1 MIIIINKY
9 IKYISHLLLKPDWT
23 TFYKLHRFFLKVKEP
38 HITKS
43 IFKRYDKTIKYKD
56 YLIPVRIYPQKNTK
70 NILVYIHGG
79 GWATENINTYNKTC
93 LNLSKATKSTV
104 IAIDY
109 SLSPENKF
117 PIATEE
123 CYIVVQSIL
132 KKMSSKNIPVILI
145 GDSAGGNLCAVVSL
159 MCRDRKTLMPSKQIL
174 LYPVTYYD
182 YTENSPFKSVHENG
196 TDYILT
202 SKRMKEYVSLYAN
215 TVDDFKNPYF
225 SPLCAKDFS
234 NQPDTLIM
242 TANFDPLR
250 DEGEY
255 YGKMLHKA
263 NNKVKIVRVK
273 NAMHGFF
280 VHDKKSIMNTY
291 KIINR
296 FINL

>member
-1 MIIIINKY
+1 M
-9 IKYISHLLLKPDWT
+9 LLKPDWT
-23 TFYKLHRFFLKVKEP
+23 TFYKFHRFFLKAKEP
-38 HITKS
+38 HITKP
-43 IFKRYDKTIKYKD
+43 IFKRYDRTITYKE
-56 YLIPVRIYPQKNTK
+56 YSIPVRIYPKKNPKT
-70 NILVYIHGG
+70 IIIYIHGG

-93 LNLSKATKSTV
+93 LHLSRACKSTV

-117 PIATEE
+117 PKATEE
-123 CYIVVQSIL
+123 CYIVVQSVL
-132 KKMSSKNIPVILI
+132 KKMLSQNKKVILM

-159 MCRDRKTLMPSKQIL
+159 MCRDRKSLMPSKQIL

-215 TVDDFKNPYF
+215 SKEDFKNPYF

-255 YGKMLHKA
+255 YGKMLSKF
-263 NNKVKIVRVK
+263 NNRVKILRVK
-273 NAMHGFF
+273 EAMHGFF
-280 VHDKKSIMNTY
+280 VHDRRYIVKTY
-291 KIINR
+291 NIINQ
-296 FINL
+296 FINK